1 MTRGGGGGG
10 MKILRRDPKIF
21 RHPKVG
27 SENIVGLGEGGGLR
41 KSGYFKTSMKGGGGA
56 PKKLNCWRRGLVKF
70 QASSFNIFP
79 RPPLSY

>member
-1 MTRGGGGGG
+1 

-27 SENIVGLGEGGGLR
+27 SENIVELGGGGGGAPKIWILQNQHE
-41 KSGYFKTSMKGGGGA
+41 GGGGGA